1 MRSLSCGWGSPA
13 AQTLLLEKSKMSK
26 STTTR
31 AARSASAAKAKPS
44 AAAAALSGIDS
55 ASPEVGTAL
64 AAMIKAGRAHME
76 GAAAIDTGRESQGSA
91 QAHMV
96 AALSLPSVMGY
107 PLTFDVRDDAGNVI
121 HHEKT
126 TLGGA
131 LTEGFGTHPDGKQWK
146 AFLTAYKR
154 AVLHH
159 FLGVASEQLETKA
172 AESLLKAFIQKA
184 LPAAAALIQRG
195 VVATVGNEGK
205 LVFSGDLTTP
215 EGRQNVEAM
224 QKLGSC
230 AKLAALG
237 NEDMG
242 KAPASRG
249 TNETPATAVL
259 TEAQLLAEALRIAK
273 AAAEGK
279 ATLSEAARQNLVALS
294 KVVSANA
301 RMFAG

>member
-44 AAAAALSGIDS
+44 AAATLSGIDS
-55 ASPEVGTAL
+55 GSPEVGTAL
-64 AAMIKAGRAHME
+64 AAMIQAGRAHME

-91 QAHMV
+91 QAHM
-96 AALSLPSVMGY
+96 
-107 PLTFDVRDDAGNVI
+107 
-121 HHEKT
+121 
-126 TLGGA
+126 
-131 LTEGFGTHPDGKQWK
+131 TEGFGTHPDGKQWK

-205 LVFSGDLTTP
+205 LVFSGDLTTA

-230 AKLAALG
+230 AKLAKLG
-237 NEDMG
+237 SEDMG